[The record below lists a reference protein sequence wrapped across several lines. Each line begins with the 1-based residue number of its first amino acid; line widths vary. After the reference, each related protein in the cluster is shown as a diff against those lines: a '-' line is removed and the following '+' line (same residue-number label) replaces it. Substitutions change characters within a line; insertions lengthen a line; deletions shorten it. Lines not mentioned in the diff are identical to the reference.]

1 MDDQREEA
9 LRNEAIN
16 RRLAGERRCD
26 ICRALGR
33 STAWFDK
40 WWARYRRYGRAGL
53 KSRSRAPQHVH
64 NKMAP
69 EVEEAIVRIRKV
81 LEEQTDPEL
90 KYAFIGAPTI
100 RTELKRTPLRPVPS
114 VRAIERALQRRE
126 LTRPRRKRKHPNEP
140 TAYCPLP
147 VVQGPNDVHAM
158 DIITRHL
165 LGGERIC
172 SFHLLDLASHYP
184 VLRQYPDK
192 SAVSAKAFLVT
203 TWQTVGLP
211 KLLQMD
217 NEATFCGGYRGKRV
231 FSQIVRL
238 CLNVGV
244 EVVFIPFYSPKKN
257 ADIESFHSDWAQAF
271 WQRERFRDLAHVQEE
286 CPIFERWYRT
296 RYEPPAL
303 KGLTPTEARADFVPR
318 LLPAD
323 FNLHQAEERLPLT
336 AGKVH
341 FIRLV
346 NSQGQVKILN
356 ERWTV
361 GEELVG
367 EYVWATISTAEQ
379 RLCIYHQ
386 AAVDAAQQLVAE
398 YQYEITEE
406 AQDLTLAYCTDGQAH
421 ASV

>member
-1 MDDQREEA
+1 MDDQLEEV

-16 RRLAGERRCD
+16 RHLAGERRCD

-53 KSRSRAPQHVH
+53 KTRSRAPKHVH
-64 NKMAP
+64 NKMRP

-100 RTELKRTPLRPVPS
+100 RTELKRTPLRPLPS
-114 VRAIERALQRRE
+114 VRAIGRALQRRK
-126 LTRPRRKRKHPNEP
+126 LTQPRRKRKRPNEP

-147 VVQGPNDVHAM
+147 VAQDPNDAHAM
-158 DIITRHL
+158 DIVTRRL
-165 LGGERIC
+165 LGGERVC
-172 SFHLLDLASHYP
+172 SFHLLDLASRYP
-184 VLRQYPDK
+184 ILRQYPDK
-192 SAVSAKAFLVT
+192 SAVSAKSFLVT

-231 FSQIVRL
+231 FSQVVRL
-238 CLNVGV
+238 CLVVGV

-257 ADIESFHSDWAQAF
+257 ADIESFNSDWDLAF

-286 CPIFERWYRT
+286 CPTFEQWYRT
-296 RYEPPAL
+296 RHEPPAL
-303 KGLTPTEARADFVPR
+303 KGLTPTKARADFAPR
-318 LLPAD
+318 LLPTD

-336 AGKVH
+336 VGKVH

-346 NSQGQVKILN
+346 NSQEQIKVLN
-356 ERWTV
+356 EAWTV
-361 GEELVG
+361 EEELIG
-367 EYVWATISTAEQ
+367 EYVWATIFTAEQ
-379 RLCIYHQ
+379 RLRIYHQ
-386 AAVDAAQQLVAE
+386 DTADAVRRLVAE
-398 YQYEITEE
+398 YEYGIAE
-406 AQDLTLAYCTDGQAH
+406 AVQNLAPAYQME
-421 ASV
+421 AST